1 MARVRVEEEAAALLH
16 ESPLVPLREEEAE
29 AAGATKIVPRS
40 FPAVVLLEA
49 EDLCYPRV

>member
-1 MARVRVEEEAAALLH
+1 MAPTFEFPSL
-16 ESPLVPLREEEAE
+16 PLREEEEAE

-40 FPAVVLLEA
+40 FPAVVLLGA